1 MKNYKEKFKVAY
13 NNKIMQQEKYLQ
25 DHDLIGKAI
34 NSVEHPNYF
43 KIDNDWNE
51 IRSGLDAPLLKDA
64 YYEVGDKVLFVKK
77 NTFNCDSNTLIPKDS
92 LKRKGWFSYT
102 IFDQQIEVVDI
113 DNPIVNEIYYKNE
126 LSIAFVSSVKTSDD
140 GSGDILYLLNDVI
153 PKPPESNPSVLE
165 KDIITINQD
174 SLEFLGSFI
183 CKKYRDDNN

>member
-1 MKNYKEKFKVAY
+1 M
-13 NNKIMQQEKYLQ
+13 I
-25 DHDLIGKAI
+25 LIPKAFVTIENTLAI
-34 NSVEHPNYF
+34 NPTEESLIKYF
-43 KIDNDWNE
+43 SEEGLDSIEAILEFYDNDWNE

-140 GSGDILYLLNDVI
+140 GSGDILYLLKGVI